1 MNEEC
6 FSLQSASERPSV
18 WATLVMADAPYTLPA
33 GWVVMEAPDG
43 TYYHHTETGRSSWA
57 HPGRP
62 LPPGWE
68 AVTDG
73 TGAIYYFCSATG
85 ESTWEWPES
94 TRPAPANGTAAS
106 ASASAPAAG
115 SLGRSASWEEHL
127 TDSGV
132 PYYYNRDSGELTWA
146 RPAAEEPIAQGGDA
160 SVKKASMLR
169 EVMSLGAAMR
179 VKGEEPFHRPLSEIL
194 TWRPH
199 C

>member
-68 AVTDG
+68 AVPSGQG
-73 TGAIYYFCSATG
+73 TYYHNRTTG
-85 ESTWEWPES
+85 EVTWTKP
-94 TRPAPANGTAAS
+94 T
-106 ASASAPAAG
+106 
-115 SLGRSASWEEHL
+115 
-127 TDSGV
+127 
-132 PYYYNRDSGELTWA
+132 
-146 RPAAEEPIAQGGDA
+146 RPAAEFVQ
-160 SVKKASMLR
+160 
-169 EVMSLGAAMR
+169 AAMDR
-179 VKGEEPFHRPLSEIL
+179 CRISDTHTHTHE
-194 TWRPH
+194 
-199 C
+199 